1 MELAIKFGRYIM
13 SLTQEQ
19 REFNSVENLY
29 QIFETLNKKSN
40 DIN

>member
-1 MELAIKFGRYIM
+1 MELAIAFGRYLM

-19 REFNSVENLY
+19 RDYNSVENLY
-29 QIFETLNKKSN
+29 QIFETINNKSN

>member
-1 MELAIKFGRYIM
+1 MELAIAFGRYLV

-40 DIN
+40 DI